1 MYLKDPTK
9 RVQYTFRIK
18 EDLIEDLKVYAKAK
32 DMKMPH
38 LLNNIIE
45 EYLDGMNMSN
55 TWSNEPLHAII
66 TIPNEI
72 PIKNHANL
80 LLPHVDGIQ
89 YEVKAMPY
97 NLDTWNDKYGYIAN
111 SNGLKHKGVEP
122 LLIPSLI
129 NDIELKRDKATGQT
143 IAQCLVGLYFTLQDN
158 DQLHV
163 ELITINNAT
172 GQMQFI
178 NPELGKIFI
187 KYRKMLYDIINDH
200 LTRLNDVNHDKVK
213 QQLLEQ
219 LEDLAVTINT
229 GNVVPIIAP
238 AEDDQ
243 NMLTSD
249 NPYLTGNNFAFE
261 LDPQFDNNTIYEDMQ
276 KRIDELER
284 ENNNY
289 ENQILRLR
297 EDLNVM
303 EVRQQVWEDLKKEN
317 DQLQEQVDNIN
328 DVLKQTEPVLERL
341 KESILNDKEDQDPFK
356 MYKEKQKKD
365 NED

>member
-1 MYLKDPTK
+1 M
-9 RVQYTFRIK
+9 
-18 EDLIEDLKVYAKAK
+18 
-32 DMKMPH
+32 
-38 LLNNIIE
+38 
-45 EYLDGMNMSN
+45 
-55 TWSNEPLHAII
+55 
-66 TIPNEI
+66 
-72 PIKNHANL
+72 
-80 LLPHVDGIQ
+80 
-89 YEVKAMPY
+89 
-97 NLDTWNDKYGYIAN
+97 
-111 SNGLKHKGVEP
+111 EP

-129 NDIELKRDKATGQT
+129 NDIELKRDNATEQT

-243 NMLTSD
+243 NILASD

-289 ENQILRLR
+289 ENQILQLR

-356 MYKEKQKKD
+356 MYKEKQKKTMKI
-365 NED
+365 NWRPHYGSYGH